1 MTATTKI
8 DYLLATKENIDPLK
22 VAIKASIKEQEQ
34 KNLQKKPIDFSAFA
48 KVGILRNSNTSSSS
62 QKPAQKASTKN
73 NRKGPSV

>member
-8 DYLLATKENIDPLK
+8 DYLLAKKENIDPLK

-34 KNLQKKPIDFSAFA
+34 KNLQKKPIDFSAFE
-48 KVGILRNSNTSSSS
+48 KVGILRNSDASSSK
-62 QKPAQKASTKN
+62 KPAQKATIKK

>member
-8 DYLLATKENIDPLK
+8 DYLLATKENTNPLK
-22 VAIKASIKEQEQ
+22 DALKAMIKEQEQ

-48 KVGILRNSNTSSSS
+48 KVGILRNSDASSSK
-62 QKPAQKASTKN
+62 KPAQKATIKN

>member
-1 MTATTKI
+1 MTSTTKI

-34 KNLQKKPIDFSAFA
+34 KNLQKKPIDFSAFT
-48 KVGILRNSNTSSSS
+48 KPGILSDASSSKKS
-62 QKPAQKASTKN
+62 AQKAIIKN